1 VTNSQS
7 MLVSNLEGTRTKAIR
22 KESMRWLTAFD
33 FHNRTERIYWADWR
47 TKAIYSSFE
56 NGSDVVKIV
65 ASGVSIVETIAV
77 DWIGQNIYWVDYV
90 MQHIE
95 VSKLDGKRRRIL
107 LNVRKRIIF
116 PTVSISSHV
125 QL

>member
-1 VTNSQS
+1 MINAES
-7 MLVSNLEGTRTKAIR
+7 LIVSNVEGIRVRAIR
-22 KESMRWLTAFD
+22 KPTMRLITAFD
-33 FHNRTERIYWADWR
+33 FHNQTGRIYWARWR

-65 ASGVSIVETIAV
+65 SSGVSIIETMAV
-77 DWIGQNIYWVDYV
+77 DWIGQNIYWVDYI

-107 LNVRKRIIF
+107 FNVCFIF
-116 PTVSISSHV
+116 IKFE
-125 QL
+125 